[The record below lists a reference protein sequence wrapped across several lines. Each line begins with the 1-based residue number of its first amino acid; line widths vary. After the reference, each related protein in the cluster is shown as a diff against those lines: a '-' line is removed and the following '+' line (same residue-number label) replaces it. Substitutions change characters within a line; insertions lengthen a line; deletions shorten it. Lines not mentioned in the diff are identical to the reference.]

1 MTYFQRLMTNNISK
15 ISYKEIGDIT
25 VQFVEKSTIFILWLY
40 VQSNPIIDHK
50 NANMYSASQ
59 VFFKQGDGMIKDVLL
74 TRKLVTLY
82 IMAELHSVQ
91 GVSDIGCWKI

>member
-1 MTYFQRLMTNNISK
+1 MTNNISK

-74 TRKLVTLY
+74 NVQFARKLVTLY